1 MRLLNFFARKPAAMR
16 DGRRYM
22 ASLMRGLLAVALGVL
37 VIMLVPAADQARAE
51 QQGISFGT
59 LDRLLAAKM
68 LYQDN
73 CAACH
78 GYDGVPL
85 LPDAANFA
93 EGERLDKPD
102 AELLR
107 IINLGGEEMPP
118 WEDILTDL
126 EQHEVLSYVRVL
138 PGDQIYQERC
148 LTCHEAEAPRIEAA
162 AGAGEAADGESP
174 AGEFCPGSDVE
185 TGMTKRN
192 LAEVTKFLS
201 QINQ

>member
-1 MRLLNFFARKPAAMR
+1 MPSQLRE
-16 DGRRYM
+16 
-22 ASLMRGLLAVALGVL
+22 LLAVALGVL
-37 VIMLVPAADQARAE
+37 LVMLVSAGDRARAD

-59 LDRLLAAKM
+59 LERILAAKM
-68 LYQDN
+68 LYQEN

-93 EGERLDKPD
+93 EGEKLDKPD
-102 AELLR
+102 SELLG
-107 IINLGGEEMPP
+107 IINLGGEDMPP

-138 PGDQIYQERC
+138 PGDKIYQERC
-148 LTCHEAEAPRIEAA
+148 LACHEAEAPRIEAA
-162 AGAGEAADGESP
+162 AG

-192 LAEVTKFLS
+192 FAEVTKFLS
-201 QINQ
+201 QINN